1 MKNLFM
7 ATAAALALIACTG
20 EASKDIDTGSV
31 VEMSHNDNA
40 SSKPKTK
47 ETVDRRLPMR
57 TEKDINARLDLWF
70 EEQYQEALRRSPM
83 FMAQMGMK
91 ERSDEWDDPSRV
103 FALEGLDRTRQSLE
117 EMESSFDFEQLD
129 PDHQLSYRLYAEQAE
144 NQLEGAKWWY
154 HNYPFNQMFGAQSRI
169 PTFLLNYHGIETEK
183 DAQNYIARLNG
194 IEDYLGGILKVS
206 KASAAKNIMPPK
218 FVYDHVI
225 RDAENVLTGAP
236 FDDGDYNVLLNDFRK
251 KVEKLDLDNAAKED
265 LYAGAID
272 ALTNSVG
279 PAYQALITEMTAQ
292 QAKTTTDDGVW
303 KLPDAKD
310 YYANRLNRMTT
321 TDMSADEIHDLGL
334 KEVERIHTEMR
345 AIMKNVKFDGD
356 LQDFFQHLK
365 DDPKQTYPDSEAGRE
380 QYLADATD
388 MIETMKKELD
398 SVFIKKPKAD
408 LIVKRVEAFREKS
421 AGKAF
426 YNRPAPDGS
435 KPGMY
440 YANLYKISDMP
451 KYQMEALAYHEGIP
465 GHHMQ
470 IAIAQELESV
480 PKFRKFGG
488 VTAYTEGW
496 GLYSEYLPKEMG
508 FYEDPYSDFGRLAM
522 ELWRAARLVVDTGLH
537 DKKWTREKAIKY
549 LTDNTPNPENDC
561 IKAIERYIVMPGQAT
576 AYKIGMLKIL
586 DLRENAKDRLG
597 KKFDIREFHDVV
609 LASGAVPLNILEEN
623 VDAWVAEKAGLP
635 GKL

>member
-1 MKNLFM
+1 MKKLLM
-7 ATAAALALIACTG
+7 ATAAALTLIACTG
-20 EASKDIDTGSV
+20 QTADDVDTGSV
-31 VEMSHNDNA
+31 LEMSHSDSA
-40 SSKPKTK
+40 TTKPKTN
-47 ETVDRRLPMR
+47 ETVDRRLPSR
-57 TEKDINARLDLWF
+57 TEKGINARLDLWF
-70 EEQYQEALRRSPM
+70 EEKFQEELRRSPM

-91 ERSDEWDDPSRV
+91 ERADEWDDPSRV

-117 EMESSFDFEQLD
+117 DLKSNFDFESLD
-129 PDHQLSYRLYAEQAE
+129 PDRQLSYRLFVEQSE
-144 NQLEGAKWWY
+144 NALEGAKWWY
-154 HNYPFNQMFGAQSRI
+154 HNYPFNQMFGAQSGI
-169 PTFLLNYHGIETEK
+169 PTFMLNYHSIENEK

-206 KASAAKNIMPPK
+206 KASAAKGIMPPK

-225 RDAENVLTGAP
+225 RDAKNVVTGAP
-236 FDDGDYNVLLNDFRK
+236 FDDGDYNLLLNDFRN
-251 KVEKLDLDNAAKED
+251 KVEKLDLDKDAKED
-265 LYAGAID
+265 LYSGAID
-272 ALTNSVG
+272 ALTNAVG
-279 PAYQALITEMTAQ
+279 PAYDALIAEMEAQ
-292 QAKTTTDDGVW
+292 QAKTTTDDGAW
-303 KLPDAKD
+303 KLPDGAD
-310 YYANRLNRMTT
+310 FYAYRLNRMTT
-321 TDMSADEIHDLGL
+321 TDMSADEIHELGL
-334 KEVERIHTEMR
+334 KEVERIHGEMR
-345 AIMKNVKFDGD
+345 NIMKKLKFKGD
-356 LQDFFQHLK
+356 LQEFFKFLIN
-365 DDPKQTYPDSEAGRE
+365 DPKQTYPDSDEGRE
-380 QYLADATD
+380 QYLSDATD
-388 MIETMKKELD
+388 MIETMKKEID

-470 IAIAQELESV
+470 IAIAQELEGI

-537 DKKWTREKAIKY
+537 DKKWSREKAIEY
-549 LTDNTPNPENDC
+549 LTTNTPNPENDC

-586 DLRENAKDRLG
+586 ELRENAKTRLG
-597 KKFDIREFHDVV
+597 DKFDIREFHDVV

-623 VDAWVAEKAGLP
+623 VDAWMAEKADLP
-635 GKL
+635 SKL

>member
-20 EASKDIDTGSV
+20 ETVNDIDTGSV
-31 VEMSHNDNA
+31 LEMSKSETAPAQN
-40 SSKPKTK
+40 KLK

-57 TEKDINARLDLWF
+57 TEKGVNARLDLWF
-70 EEQYQEALRRSPM
+70 EEQFQESLRRSPM
-83 FMAQMGMK
+83 FMAQMGLK
-91 ERSDEWDDPSRV
+91 ERADEWDDPSRV

-117 EMESSFDFEQLD
+117 EMKANFDFDSLD
-129 PDHQLSYRLYAEQAE
+129 ADHQLSYRLYAEQAE

-154 HNYPFNQMFGAQSRI
+154 HNYPFNQMFGAQSGI
-169 PTFLLNYHGIETEK
+169 PTFMLNYHGIESEK
-183 DAQNYIARLNG
+183 DARNYIARLNG
-194 IEDYLGGILKVS
+194 VDDYLGGILKVS
-206 KASAAKNIMPPK
+206 KASAAKGIMPPK

-225 RDAENVLTGAP
+225 RDAENVLQGAP
-236 FDDGDYNVLLNDFRK
+236 FDDGDYNLLLNDFRK
-251 KVEKLDLDNAAKED
+251 KVEKLDLGKAAKED

-279 PAYQALITEMTAQ
+279 PAYEALIAEMEAQ
-292 QAKTTTDDGVW
+292 KKKTTTDDGVW
-303 KLPDAKD
+303 KLPDADD
-310 YYANRLNRMTT
+310 YYAHRLNLMTT
-321 TDMSADEIHDLGL
+321 TDMTADEIHDLGL
-334 KEVERIHTEMR
+334 SEVERIHGEMR
-345 AIMKNVKFDGD
+345 EIMKKVKFEGD
-356 LQDFFQHLK
+356 LQEFFKFLIN
-365 DDPKQTYPDSEAGRE
+365 DPKQTYPDSDAGRE

-388 MIETMKKELD
+388 IIETMKKELD
-398 SVFIKKPKAD
+398 TVFIKKPKAD
-408 LIVKRVEAFREKS
+408 LIVKKVEAFREKS

-470 IAIAQELESV
+470 IAIAQELEGV

-537 DKKWTREKAIKY
+537 DKKWTREEAIKY

-586 DLRENAKDRLG
+586 ELRSNATTRLG
-597 KKFDIREFHDVV
+597 DKFDIREFHDVV

-623 VDAWVAEKAGLP
+623 VDAWIAEKAGLP